1 MPPKE
6 MNYDERDTMNEKI
19 AVALRALD
27 NADLRRFARAMA
39 ADAEKREAEETLS
52 ALIAEA
58 DSLLSGSV
66 RDGAWLSRAKRFLT
80 NTEKKSVG
88 NAEADKR
95 KKAVQKAVS
104 DAELRLAADRK
115 KTAEAA
121 CRDFRSKF
129 DALRKADLTKDD
141 YMSLH
146 DAAHQAFLLI
156 DTSDPLYAVVASLCR
171 EFKTNYMGEG
181 LEAFMTAGRY
191 AGKIKNVMDG
201 THPEKVFALWD
212 EVNKLPGSTIDRI
225 PNYRQLSDLYKKL
238 QNEKAAHER
247 EVKEKI
253 AGYKKRLDKLQKE
266 KPSAPWM
273 DAVLQLKKEIAP
285 EDSEVRSALKTSWL
299 DTTAAE
305 ADEYRRAFRYD
316 ADLAAMCGM
325 NMSYSDVKKA
335 EALLAEI
342 ARLPYAVVSKMQN
355 TAYNKTLQSTVKKL
369 TDAENERLR
378 REEKRKL
385 DASIDDCYAK
395 ATKGDPDAMTQLA
408 LYYYEGRGVTRDYG
422 EAFLWFEKAAKKGNA
437 KAMEKLG
444 DCYMNGQGVK
454 ADYRMA
460 EKCYK
465 KAEKLGR

>member
-1 MPPKE
+1 
-6 MNYDERDTMNEKI
+6 
-19 AVALRALD
+19 
-27 NADLRRFARAMA
+27 
-39 ADAEKREAEETLS
+39 
-52 ALIAEA
+52 
-58 DSLLSGSV
+58 
-66 RDGAWLSRAKRFLT
+66 
-80 NTEKKSVG
+80 
-88 NAEADKR
+88 
-95 KKAVQKAVS
+95 
-104 DAELRLAADRK
+104 
-115 KTAEAA
+115 
-121 CRDFRSKF
+121 
-129 DALRKADLTKDD
+129 
-141 YMSLH
+141 
-146 DAAHQAFLLI
+146 
-156 DTSDPLYAVVASLCR
+156 
-171 EFKTNYMGEG
+171 
-181 LEAFMTAGRY
+181 
-191 AGKIKNVMDG
+191 
-201 THPEKVFALWD
+201 
-212 EVNKLPGSTIDRI
+212 
-225 PNYRQLSDLYKKL
+225 
-238 QNEKAAHER
+238 
-247 EVKEKI
+247 
-253 AGYKKRLDKLQKE
+253 
-266 KPSAPWM
+266 M

-355 TAYNKTLQSTVKKL
+355 TAYTKTLQSTVKKL